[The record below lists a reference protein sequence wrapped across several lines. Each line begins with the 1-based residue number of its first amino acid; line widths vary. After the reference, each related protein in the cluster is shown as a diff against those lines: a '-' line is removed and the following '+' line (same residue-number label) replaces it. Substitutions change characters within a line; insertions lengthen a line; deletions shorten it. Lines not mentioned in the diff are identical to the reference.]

1 MKPTL
6 SELIRPYRSISIIGM
21 CKNAGKTTVLN
32 QIIREVN
39 GSGRTLALT
48 SIGRDGE
55 DKDLVTGTKK
65 PGIYVARGTLVATAS
80 DLILR
85 HCDVTREILYTT
97 GISTPMG
104 DVVVLRA
111 RSDGAIQ
118 LAGPSITNQLARLRE
133 EFFRFGADV
142 VMIDGALSRKTL
154 CSRKVTEATI
164 LCTGAS
170 YHKNI
175 DTVIEDTAYSCRV
188 LTLPETEDRELRSTA
203 EGLEDFRGM
212 VIFGEKGPWTVPG
225 GLSLEDALRK
235 DEARGARAVFFGGAL
250 SDFLMKPLLMSN
262 APLKGLTFVAR
273 DSSKILM
280 KRENYEKIGRRGVS
294 LQVLDTVNLVAV
306 TVNPFSAYGFH
317 FSKDELMERME
328 ARVGLPVINV
338 MEDAK

>member
-6 SELIRPYRSISIIGM
+6 SQLIAPYRSISIIGM

-32 QIIREVN
+32 QIIREIN
-39 GSGRTLALT
+39 GSGQTLALT

-65 PGIYVARGTLVATAS
+65 PGIYVQEGTLVATAS

-85 HCDVTREILYTT
+85 HCDVTREIIDIT
-97 GISTPMG
+97 GITTPMG
-104 DVVVLRA
+104 DVVMVRA
-111 RSDGAIQ
+111 RSDGSIQ
-118 LAGPSITNQLARLRE
+118 IAGPSITNQLARVRE
-133 EFFRFGADV
+133 DFFRHGADV

-170 YHKNI
+170 YNKNI
-175 DTVIEDTAYSCRV
+175 DIVIEDTAYNCQI
-188 LTLPETEDRELRSTA
+188 LTLPETADEEVRATADRL
-203 EGLEDFRGM
+203 GDFRGTI
-212 VIFGEKGPWTVPG
+212 IFGKYGPWTVPDG
-225 GLSLEDALRK
+225 MTVEDALRQE
-235 DEARGARAVFFGGAL
+235 EAHGARAIFFGGAM
-250 SDFLMKPLLMSN
+250 SDFLMRPLLMSN
-262 APLKGLTFVAR
+262 APLKGLTFVVR
-273 DSSKILM
+273 DSSKILL
-280 KRENYEKIGRRGVS
+280 KRDNYDKIARRGVT

-317 FSKDELMERME
+317 FSKDELMSRME

-338 MEDAK
+338 MEDRT

>member
-1 MKPTL
+1 
-6 SELIRPYRSISIIGM
+6 
-21 CKNAGKTTVLN
+21 
-32 QIIREVN
+32 
-39 GSGRTLALT
+39 
-48 SIGRDGE
+48 
-55 DKDLVTGTKK
+55 
-65 PGIYVARGTLVATAS
+65 
-80 DLILR
+80 
-85 HCDVTREILYTT
+85 
-97 GISTPMG
+97 
-104 DVVVLRA
+104 
-111 RSDGAIQ
+111 
-118 LAGPSITNQLARLRE
+118 
-133 EFFRFGADV
+133 
-142 VMIDGALSRKTL
+142 
-154 CSRKVTEATI
+154 
-164 LCTGAS
+164 
-170 YHKNI
+170 
-175 DTVIEDTAYSCRV
+175 
-188 LTLPETEDRELRSTA
+188 
-203 EGLEDFRGM
+203 M

-338 MEDAK
+338 MEDVK

>member
-32 QIIREVN
+32 QIIKEVN
-39 GSGRTLALT
+39 GSGRVLALT

-65 PGIYVARGTLVATAS
+65 PGIHVEEGTLVATAS

-85 HCDVTREILYTT
+85 HCDVTREIIDTT

-104 DVVVLRA
+104 DVVMLRA
-111 RSDGAIQ
+111 RSDGNIQ
-118 LAGPSITNQLARLRE
+118 IAGPSITNQLAKVRE
-133 EFFRFGADV
+133 QFFGHGADV

-170 YHKNI
+170 YNKNI
-175 DTVIEDTAYSCRV
+175 DTVIEDTAYNCEI
-188 LTLPETEDRELRSTA
+188 LTLPETADEEIRKTVEP
-203 EGLEDFRGM
+203 LEDFRGTI
-212 VIFGEKGPWTVPG
+212 IFGEQGPWTIPS
-225 GLSLEDALRK
+225 GLSVEDALRK
-235 DEARGARAVFFGGAL
+235 EEARGARAIFFGGAL
-250 SDFLMKPLLMSN
+250 SDFLMKPLLMSS
-262 APLKGLTFVAR
+262 APLKGLTFVVR
-273 DSSKILM
+273 DSSKILL
-280 KRENYEKIGRRGVS
+280 KRDNYDKIARRGIT
-294 LQVLDTVNLVAV
+294 LEVLDTVNLVAV

-317 FSKDELMERME
+317 FSKEELMSRME